1 MALVTKADVKLR
13 LEQLATST
21 EHDALLDRICTEI
34 EDVITLYL
42 GFSFDGY
49 GTATT
54 KTVYGTGTPF
64 LTLPP
69 HNPSSITLVTSEGS
83 TSAITG
89 YTEDEDGTLYF
100 TSYSPYSSY
109 GWYQGQRYTVTAEW
123 GYGDPPDSIKKV
135 AVEMACAAF
144 RERDKAYSSDVIGV
158 EGAGGMAIGYKGA
171 LLKQHEMILRLTKR
185 RYLGLQIA

>member
-1 MALVTKADVKLR
+1 MALVTRDDVKLR
-13 LEQLATST
+13 LEQLADTA
-21 EHDALLDRICTEI
+21 EHDTLLDAICTEI

-42 GFSFDGY
+42 GFSFAGY
-49 GTATT
+49 GTPTT
-54 KTVYGTGTPF
+54 KTVYGTGTPY
-64 LTLPP
+64 LMLPP
-69 HNPSSITLVTSEGS
+69 HEPASITLVVSEGS
-83 TSAITG
+83 TSALTG
-89 YTEDEDGTLYF
+89 YVEDEDGTLYF
-100 TSYSPYSSY
+100 TGYPPYSGY

-135 AVEMACAAF
+135 AIEMACAAF

-171 LLKQHEMILRLTKR
+171 LLKQHKMILDLTKR